1 MPLQLLDG
9 QKEESRVLQEEL
21 TVHRELLTAQQ
32 REIEL
37 LKKSMLTQYVFS
49 FEGGGSPMGS
59 NWVILQ
65 IGT

>member
-21 TVHRELLTAQQ
+21 TVHRELLTVQQ

-37 LKKSMLTQYVFS
+37 LKKSMLTQYVF
-49 FEGGGSPMGS
+49 FFGWGGPMGP